1 MKRKTLAVSLS
12 AILAASMLFGCGS
25 NSKSGDTKS
34 SSDNGSA
41 SASAADASNAGSD
54 ASGSGIQYDGD
65 DVTIT
70 YWHTHGDSEEEVL
83 VDTIIPE
90 FEKQYPNIHV
100 DAVRMPYDGLM
111 QQIITSLSSGTGP
124 DLMRM
129 DIIWVP
135 ELAEMGAL
143 AAVDDLE
150 GFADLKDNLYE
161 GPLSTNYY
169 NGKYYG
175 LPLNTNCLSGVYSK
189 TMMEELN
196 IDSIPTTYDEV
207 VALKDKLG
215 PDQYLIAC
223 EGANSW
229 AMAPLFHS
237 LGGVYTNEDYT
248 KASGYINS
256 EDSVKALET
265 IVEWYDEGI
274 IGPCFTGGKPDAANG
289 LYDGNYL
296 FSYQGPWFFTNDDE
310 ENLAKVEVG
319 LLPAGKAGSLTVN
332 GGEDLVMF
340 ESSDK
345 KEASWVFAMFLMSEF
360 SQTAQAVGGGH
371 LIPTVK
377 TIAESEAVQA
387 VPNMST
393 YIEQLEGTVSRTPS
407 PAWEKISD
415 KLSVAFQ
422 SAVLHEDTAQSA
434 LDKIAPELDAL
445 LAGEAS

>member
-34 SSDNGSA
+34 SSGNGSA
-41 SASAADASNAGSD
+41 SASASDASNAGSD
-54 ASGSGIQYDGD
+54 TSGSGIQYDGD

-215 PDQYLIAC
+215 SDQYLIAC

-248 KASGYINS
+248 KASGYVNS

-319 LLPAGKAGSLTVN
+319 LLPAGKAGSLALQLFRGQYTTN
-332 GGEDLVMF
+332 YGLMF
-340 ESSDK
+340 A
-345 KEASWVFAMFLMSEF
+345 ASVI
-360 SQTAQAVGGGH
+360 VI
-371 LIPTVK
+371 IPIIVLFV
-377 TIAESEAVQA
+377 I
-387 VPNMST
+387 
-393 YIEQLEGTVSRTPS
+393 
-407 PAWEKISD
+407 
-415 KLSVAFQ
+415 FQ
-422 SAVLHEDTAQSA
+422 KQFMQQGITDGSI
-434 LDKIAPELDAL
+434 K
-445 LAGEAS
+445 G

>member
-1 MKRKTLAVSLS
+1 
-12 AILAASMLFGCGS
+12 
-25 NSKSGDTKS
+25 
-34 SSDNGSA
+34 
-41 SASAADASNAGSD
+41 
-54 ASGSGIQYDGD
+54 
-65 DVTIT
+65 
-70 YWHTHGDSEEEVL
+70 
-83 VDTIIPE
+83 
-90 FEKQYPNIHV
+90 
-100 DAVRMPYDGLM
+100 M
-111 QQIITSLSSGTGP
+111 QRGY
-124 DLMRM
+124 
-129 DIIWVP
+129 
-135 ELAEMGAL
+135 
-143 AAVDDLE
+143 
-150 GFADLKDNLYE
+150 NLYE

-215 PDQYLIAC
+215 SDQYLIAC

-248 KASGYINS
+248 KASGYVNS

-377 TIAESEAVQA
+377 TIAESEEVQA

-393 YIEQLEGTVSRTPS
+393 YIEQLEGAVSRTPS

>member
-12 AILAASMLFGCGS
+12 AILAASVLFGCGS

-34 SSDNGSA
+34 SSNNGSA
-41 SASAADASNAGSD
+41 SASASDTSNTGSD
-54 ASGSGIQYDGD
+54 TSGSGIQYDGD

-215 PDQYLIAC
+215 SDQYLIAC

-248 KASGYINS
+248 KASGYVNS

-296 FSYQGPWFFTNDDE
+296 FSYQGPWFFT
-310 ENLAKVEVG
+310 
-319 LLPAGKAGSLTVN
+319 
-332 GGEDLVMF
+332 
-340 ESSDK
+340 
-345 KEASWVFAMFLMSEF
+345 SEF

-377 TIAESEAVQA
+377 TIAESEEVQA

-393 YIEQLEGTVSRTPS
+393 YIEQLEGAVSRTPS

>member
-143 AAVDDLE
+143 AAVDDL
-150 GFADLKDNLYE
+150 
-161 GPLSTNYY
+161 
-169 NGKYYG
+169 
-175 LPLNTNCLSGVYSK
+175 
-189 TMMEELN
+189 
-196 IDSIPTTYDEV
+196 
-207 VALKDKLG
+207 
-215 PDQYLIAC
+215 
-223 EGANSW
+223 
-229 AMAPLFHS
+229 
-237 LGGVYTNEDYT
+237 
-248 KASGYINS
+248 
-256 EDSVKALET
+256 
-265 IVEWYDEGI
+265 
-274 IGPCFTGGKPDAANG
+274 
-289 LYDGNYL
+289 
-296 FSYQGPWFFTNDDE
+296 
-310 ENLAKVEVG
+310 
-319 LLPAGKAGSLTVN
+319 VN
-332 GGEDLVMF
+332 GTEVDAGDGE
-340 ESSDK
+340 
-345 KEASWVFAMFLMSEF
+345 FL
-360 SQTAQAVGGGH
+360 T
-371 LIPTVK
+371 TVK
-377 TIAESEAVQA
+377 VGDSFSGNTKYELVVENDIVKE
-387 VPNMST
+387 
-393 YIEQLEGTVSRTPS
+393 IR
-407 PAWEKISD
+407 EK
-415 KLSVAFQ
+415 
-422 SAVLHEDTAQSA
+422 
-434 LDKIAPELDAL
+434 
-445 LAGEAS
+445 